1 MAYFGAA
8 LHSGGNLAISSLDR
22 FLSLKGEAL
31 NLNFSVRDREMGSWG
46 VWEIGSWGNGRN

>member
-1 MAYFGAA
+1 MAYFRGA
-8 LHSGGNLAISSLDR
+8 LHSEGNLAIPSLDR

-46 VWEIGSWGNGRN
+46 VWEIGSWGNRRN